1 MWTREQWMVVLR
13 ALLIVGK
20 LVAVRYCFDFVN
32 TFNRIPM
39 LNFNCVENQTN
50 LISYI
55 VVPVLGYI
63 VRLFIAHWTASFV
76 SSIMGNVRN
85 LEPLI
90 DLHFQDELLQLRVAM
105 VNFLVNFLR
114 YLDQFLMPRRNLY
127 RQG

>member
-20 LVAVRYCFDFVN
+20 LVAVKYCYDFVN
-32 TFNRIPM
+32 VFNGIPGF
-39 LNFNCVENQTN
+39 NFNCVENQTN

-63 VRLFIAHWTASFV
+63 VRLLVAHCTASFV

-85 LEPLI
+85 LVPLI
-90 DLHFQDELLQLRVAM
+90 DLHFQDELLQLRIAM
-105 VNFLVNFLR
+105 LNFLR

>member
-20 LVAVRYCFDFVN
+20 LVAVRYCFNFID
-32 TFNRIPM
+32 TFNRIPGF
-39 LNFNCVENQTN
+39 NFNCIENQTN
-50 LISYI
+50 LRSYI

-63 VRLFIAHWTASFV
+63 VRLLVAHCTASFV

-90 DLHFQDELLQLRVAM
+90 NQHFADELLQLRIAM
-105 VNFLVNFLR
+105 LNFLR

>member
-20 LVAVRYCFDFVN
+20 LVAAQYCFDFTL
-32 TFNRIPM
+32 TFSKIPGF
-39 LNFNCVENQTN
+39 NFNCVEDQQN
-50 LISYI
+50 LRSYI

-63 VRLFIAHWTASFV
+63 VRLLVAHCTASFV

-90 DLHFQDELLQLRVAM
+90 DLHFQDELLQLRIAM
-105 VNFLVNFLR
+105 LNFLR